1 MLIAS
6 VLFEEAGCNVCW
18 QLQSVLADKLAK
30 LVVNEIN
37 VTVES
42 RQDFLTDIICA
53 EVRIKV
59 PSMRFEKSFNLSDWH
74 RLIIVTVE
82 LLEHLLHRLLVN
94 LVAAKACDSLLELHH
109 VECTLGDC
117 LAGTVDKP
125 LVDTGVSLLKVSGY
139 LH

>member
-1 MLIAS
+1 M
-6 VLFEEAGCNVCW
+6 
-18 QLQSVLADKLAK
+18 
-30 LVVNEIN
+30 VNEIN

-42 RQDFLTDIICA
+42 RQDFLTNIICA

-59 PSMRFEKSFNLSDWH
+59 SSMRLEKSLNFSDWH

-82 LLEHLLHRLLVN
+82 LLEHLLHRLLIN
-94 LVAAKACDSLLELHH
+94 LVASKAGDCLLEFHH